1 MSAFLKFIEM
11 ENFKSYRSKI
21 VIGPLQRFTAI
32 IGPNGS
38 GKQFSTLTRPFFH
51 FPFFPPFQAN
61 PTSWTASVS

>member
-38 GKQFSTLTRPFFH
+38 GKHFFDSPPLPFFTV
-51 FPFFPPFQAN
+51 PPLFQAS
-61 PTSWTASVS
+61 PTSWTASAL

>member
-38 GKQFSTLTRPFFH
+38 GKQFSTPLGHFFIFILH
-51 FPFFPPFQAN
+51 STFQAN